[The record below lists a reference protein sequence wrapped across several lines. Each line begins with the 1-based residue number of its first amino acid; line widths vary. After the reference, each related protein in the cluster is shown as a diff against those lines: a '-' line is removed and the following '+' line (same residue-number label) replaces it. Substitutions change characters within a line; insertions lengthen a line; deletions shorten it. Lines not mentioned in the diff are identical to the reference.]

1 MISLAA
7 LVFDDA
13 AQRTA
18 GGHARSDRRW
28 TYSSQRSCIQ
38 MIDAESRKTGAER
51 QAQHNDNVR
60 QLAKNMSRWSCN
72 TDFTAE
78 ANPFQPPQNSALD
91 PNGSAFEAR
100 AWTKAVLALRSK
112 DPAKYAERTAGVAF
126 RDLNAYGFGV
136 PTDYQQTVGNVW
148 LGALGLVRKH
158 LGTEKRK
165 IEILRGL
172 DGIVE
177 AGEMLV
183 VLGPPGSGCTTFLK
197 TISGETHGFS
207 VDERSHLNYQGI
219 SAKQMQNEFRGEA
232 IYTAENDVHF
242 PMLTVGQTLYFAAR
256 ARAPREIPGGVSK
269 DVYAQHMRDV
279 VMATCG
285 ILHTLDTNVGNDFAR
300 GVSGGE
306 RKRVTIAEAML
317 SQAPLQ
323 CWDNSTRGLDAANA
337 IEFARTLR
345 MSTELTGAMAC
356 VSIYQAS
363 QTTYDLFDK
372 ILLLYEGRQIF
383 FGKTTEAKQYFLDLG
398 FDCPARQTDADFL
411 TSMTN
416 PQERLVRA
424 GYEHLVPQTPHD
436 FADLWYNS
444 SNYAQLKQDLNAYD
458 RRFAIGGKYLEEF
471 AASRRAQQA
480 SSQRRKSPFTLAF
493 FEQIS
498 LCLWRGF
505 TRLRADPSVTL
516 VAAFFNIL
524 MALVVSSVFYNLQ
537 PTTGSFFQR
546 GALLFFA
553 VLLNAFASA
562 LEIITLYAQRPIVE
576 KHARY
581 ALYHPSA
588 EAFASMIT
596 DIPYKITNSI
606 CFNLVLYFMANL
618 RREPGPFFFFLLVSF
633 IVTLVMSM
641 MFRTIASVTRT
652 LEQALAPS
660 ALIITALVIY
670 TGFAIPTTYMVGWA
684 RWINFINPVA
694 YGFEAIMAN
703 EFHNRNFT
711 CSSYVPFGGLY
722 DDVPPVNRACVAI
735 GSVLGQTTV
744 NGDVYLASAFGY
756 HNSHKWR
763 NVGIMTAFLVLFLIT
778 YVWSAETVRAKKSQG
793 EVLLFQRR
801 KFEREISKQ
810 QRTDT
815 EKGQSG
821 IPMQVITDKFILKE
835 QLHLQK
841 HTATFHWSDITYDIK
856 VKGGTRR
863 LLNMIDGWVKP
874 GTLTALMGESGA
886 GKTTL
891 LDVLAS
897 RKTVGII
904 GGDMLVDDRA
914 KDASFQRKTGY
925 VQQQDLHLQ
934 TSTVREALNFSALLR
949 QPAYIKRADR
959 LAYVDEV
966 IELLDMQPFADA
978 VVGVPGE
985 GLNVEQRKRLTI
997 GVELAARP
1005 QLLLFLDEPTSGLDS
1020 QTSWSICDL
1029 LDKLTKNG
1037 QAILCTIHQPSA
1049 ILFQRFDRLLFLAKG
1064 GNPVYFGPIGDNA
1077 SILTGYLE
1085 RNGAAPC
1092 GATQNPAEWML
1103 EVIGA
1108 APGSSTTIDWPRVW
1122 CASKEYQ
1129 EVKSELRTL
1138 QGHRAIDDSSSE
1150 MTIDAKQAFQE
1161 FAQPFS
1167 VQSWEVTKRVFQQTW
1182 RDPVYIYSKL
1192 ALCLFSALFIGF
1204 SFFKAPNSQTGL
1216 QNQMFGIFMLGSILP
1231 NLVEQTHPR
1240 FVTQRDLYEAR
1251 ERPSKS
1257 YSWKSFMLANILVE
1271 LLWQLPM
1278 AVVIF
1283 FCWYYPTGLW
1293 RNAEATDSV
1302 TIRGLQMFLFILQ
1315 FMIYASTFANATIA
1329 GVGSAEVG
1337 GALTNVLFSLALIFC
1352 GVLATKD
1359 QLPGFWVFMYRLSPL
1374 TYLVAGMLTT
1384 AVADTDL
1391 VCATNELLRFDALP
1405 GQNCSAYLAP
1415 YINIL
1420 GGYLQPSTEGSARC
1434 EFCPYGNTDQYLAL
1448 LDMHYDQSWRNF
1460 GILWVFI
1467 LFNVCFAFFVYWLV
1481 RVPKKWSLK
1490 GKDRRG
1496 RR

>member
-1 MISLAA
+1 MISPAA
-7 LVFDDA
+7 SIFGDSE
-13 AQRTA
+13 QWTA
-18 GGHARSDRRW
+18 SVPSQIDRRW
-28 TYSSQRSCIQ
+28 TDSSQRSSIEL
-38 MIDAESRKTGAER
+38 IEVESRKTSAER
-51 QAQHNDNVR
+51 PSQRNDNVR
-60 QLAKNMSRWSCN
+60 QFPKDMPHWSCN
-72 TDFTAE
+72 AGLTAE
-78 ANPFQPPQNSALD
+78 VNPFQPPQNSALD

-112 DPAKYAERTAGVAF
+112 DRRKYAARTTGVAF
-126 RDLNAYGFGV
+126 RDLNAYGFRV

-148 LGALGLVRKH
+148 LGALSLLRKH
-158 LGTEKRK
+158 LGTGKRK

-197 TISGETHGFS
+197 AISGETHGFS

-279 VMATCG
+279 VMATLG
-285 ILHTLDTNVGNDFAR
+285 ILHTMDTNVGNDFVR

-345 MSTELTGAMAC
+345 MNTQLSGATAC

-363 QTTYDLFDK
+363 QITYDLFDK
-372 ILLLYEGRQIF
+372 VLLFYEGRQIF
-383 FGKTTEAKQYFLDLG
+383 FGKTTEAKQYFLDMG

-424 GYEHLVPQTPHD
+424 GYERLVPQTPDD
-436 FADLWYNS
+436 FADHWYNS
-444 SNYAQLKQDLNAYD
+444 SNYNQLKQDLDAYD
-458 RRFAIGGKYLEEF
+458 RRFAIGGKHLDEF

-480 SSQRRKSPFTLAF
+480 SSQRRKSPFTLAYH
-493 FEQIS
+493 EQIS

-505 TRLRADPSVTL
+505 TRLRADPSITL

-562 LEIITLYAQRPIVE
+562 LEIIVLYAQRPIVE
-576 KHARY
+576 KHDRY

-596 DIPYKITNSI
+596 DLPYKVTNSI
-606 CFNLVLYFMANL
+606 CFNLVLYFIANL
-618 RREPGPFFFFLLVSF
+618 RREPGPLFFFLLVSF

-652 LEQALAPS
+652 LEQALAPA
-660 ALIITALVIY
+660 ALIVTALVIY
-670 TGFAIPTTYMVGWA
+670 AGFVIPTTYMVGWA

-711 CSSYVPFGGLY
+711 CSTYVPFGGFY
-722 DDVPPVNRACVAI
+722 DDVPPVNRACSAI
-735 GSVLGQTTV
+735 GSILGETTV

-763 NVGIMTAFLVLFLIT
+763 NVGIMTAFLVFFLVT

-815 EKGQSG
+815 ERGESS
-821 IPMQVITDKFILKE
+821 IPMQVIADQFAPRE

-841 HTATFHWSDITYDIK
+841 QTAIFHWSDITYDIN
-856 VKGGTRR
+856 VKGGRRR

-904 GGDMLVDDRA
+904 GGDMLVDDRV
-914 KDASFQRKTGY
+914 KDTGFQRKTGY

-934 TSTVREALNFSALLR
+934 TSTVREALSFSALLR

-966 IELLDMQPFADA
+966 IELLDMQPFADT
-978 VVGVPGE
+978 VIGVPGE
-985 GLNVEQRKRLTI
+985 GLNVEQRKRVTI

-1020 QTSWSICDL
+1020 QTSWSICEL

-1049 ILFQRFDRLLFLAKG
+1049 ILFQRFDRLLFLGKG
-1064 GNPVYFGPIGDNA
+1064 GNPIYFGPIGANA
-1077 SILTGYLE
+1077 SILNGYLE

-1092 GATQNPAEWML
+1092 GAMQNPAEWML
-1103 EVIGA
+1103 EVIGV
-1108 APGSSTTIDWPRVW
+1108 APGSSTTIDWPQVW
-1122 CASKEYQ
+1122 RASKEYR
-1129 EVKSELRTL
+1129 EVKSELQTL
-1138 QGHRAIDDSSSE
+1138 QCHRDIDNSGPE
-1150 MTIDAKQAFQE
+1150 TTADAKQAFQE

-1167 VQSWEVTKRVFQQTW
+1167 IQSWEVTKRVFQQTW

-1204 SFFKAPNSQTGL
+1204 SFFKAENSQTGL
-1216 QNQMFGIFMLGSILP
+1216 QNQMFGIFLLGSILP

-1257 YSWKSFMLANILVE
+1257 YSWQSFMLANILVE
-1271 LLWQLPM
+1271 LIWQLPM

-1283 FCWYYPTGLW
+1283 FCWYYPMGLW

-1315 FMIYASTFANATIA
+1315 FMIYASTFASATIA

-1337 GALTNVLFSLALIFC
+1337 GALTNVLFSLALVFC

-1391 VCATNELLRFDALP
+1391 VCATNELLRFDAFS

-1415 YINIL
+1415 YVRIL
-1420 GGYLQPSTEGSARC
+1420 GGYLHPGTEGSAHC
-1434 EFCPYGNTDQYLAL
+1434 EFCPFGNTDQYLAL
-1448 LDMHYDQSWRNF
+1448 LNMHYDQSWRNF

-1467 LFNVCFAFFVYWLV
+1467 VFNVCFAFFIYWLA

-1490 GKDRRG
+1490 GKDRQ
-1496 RR
+1496 